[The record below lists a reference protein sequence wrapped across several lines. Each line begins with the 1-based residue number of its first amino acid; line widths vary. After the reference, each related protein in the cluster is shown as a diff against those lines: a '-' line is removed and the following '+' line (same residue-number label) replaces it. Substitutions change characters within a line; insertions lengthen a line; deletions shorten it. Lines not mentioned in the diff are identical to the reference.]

1 MMMSSRSAPS
11 DRLRILINEARL
23 SADDPNSSPSIAHN
37 MLAKF
42 RGRIKKEGLEERLIA
57 IGLNKEIREFLKQER
72 EDTSPSSADQVDMWP
87 EALRPLIRDID
98 RERVYV
104 PSLGN
109 FVRIIPDEISSQQAE
124 EAGEYLVVKGT
135 ETIRVGKLLIRL
147 ARML

>member
-1 MMMSSRSAPS
+1 
-11 DRLRILINEARL
+11 
-23 SADDPNSSPSIAHN
+23 